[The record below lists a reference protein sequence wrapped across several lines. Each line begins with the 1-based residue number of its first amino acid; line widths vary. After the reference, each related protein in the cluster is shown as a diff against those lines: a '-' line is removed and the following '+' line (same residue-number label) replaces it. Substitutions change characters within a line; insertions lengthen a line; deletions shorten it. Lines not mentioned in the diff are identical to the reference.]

1 MRIFFDDLLDGGED
15 TRPKMG
21 RVSMAEEA
29 LIKRLLRSD
38 PLWDFKRFAA
48 SRRNPVV
55 PALKTSRPTSAAGGQ
70 TFVFSLKGWQ
80 SAGSSQRFCV
90 GQAAAAKQAG
100 LSYHAKIRHPGGIG
114 AFRFEG
120 PVAAGMR
127 EVSTFNG
134 ARLRVGGASAF
145 QGYIERDEAVEY
157 SAGQESSVGNIHDE
171 TEFRRMFWDAVE
183 RREGAGKRIQHR
195 LIAELPFEDAIGP
208 DGRRDILIEL
218 GTVLDDLGL
227 PWHGVVHLPEKQSD
241 PRNYHLHLL
250 FHDRPLLGWDSWD
263 QPIFAR
269 LKNQKVRNQNF
280 IKELRSTYADIVNR
294 AFLTAGVKRMWDPRT
309 YQEMG
314 IDKPPQQHLGS
325 AVVGLERR
333 GIVTGRGK
341 QAAEAEMAWRYRE
354 LEIER
359 IRKRLAVAER
369 LAKRIITVRDND
381 SKGSTTAIRSAQAQY
396 LEKVTRAT
404 GQYITVL
411 DWRHQQKWLQ
421 ERHRVL
427 RSRLELL
434 LEDPECGAS
443 AKRYTRKLDR
453 FYGRLFGNIDI
464 AARSAETRLQKDRK
478 QVETALRNWLVE
490 THLDRLVRA
499 NGAIER
505 AVAEMSWKKSREA
518 KADQEYD
525 KLLERQRA
533 LLKQR
538 VTLRKRLPEGFGW
551 DEIERDVDQGP
562 KSWTRSEISWKE
574 ASETVLGL
582 RNVGRKLER
591 LIRNSTEP
599 DNADVENP
607 LIPARREKLKVLRAI
622 REAGLSADVSER
634 IGGMAHRKTG
644 FKRNSQA

>member
-21 RVSMAEEA
+21 RVTMAEEA
-29 LIKRLLRSD
+29 LIKRLLHSD

-55 PALKTSRPTSAAGGQ
+55 PALKTSRPTSASGGQ

-80 SAGSSQRFCV
+80 SVGASQRYCV
-90 GQAAAAKQAG
+90 GQPAAAREAG
-100 LSYHAKIRHPGGIG
+100 LRYHANIRHPGGIG
-114 AFRFEG
+114 AFRFDG
-120 PVAAGMR
+120 PVPAGMR

-134 ARLRVGGASAF
+134 ARLRAGGAAAF
-145 QGYIERDEAVEY
+145 QAYIERDDAVEF
-157 SAGQESSVGNIHDE
+157 STGIESSVGNIHGE
-171 TEFRRMFWDAVE
+171 TEFRKMFWDAVE

-195 LIAELPFEDAIGP
+195 LIAELPFEEAIGP
-208 DGRRDILIEL
+208 EGRRDILSAL
-218 GTVLDDLGL
+218 GAILDEMGL
-227 PWHGVVHLPEKQSD
+227 PWHGVVHVPEKQSD
-241 PRNYHLHLL
+241 PRNFHLHLL

-263 QPIFAR
+263 QPVFAR
-269 LKNQKVRNQNF
+269 LKNQKVRSQNF
-280 IKELRSTYADIVNR
+280 IKEMRSTYADIVNG
-294 AFLTAGVKRMWDPRT
+294 AFQRAGVKRMWDPRT

-333 GIVTGRGK
+333 GIVTARGK
-341 QAAEAEMAWRYRE
+341 QVAEAEMAWRYRE
-354 LEIER
+354 HEIER
-359 IRKRLAVAER
+359 IRKRLAVAQR
-369 LAKRIITVRDND
+369 LEKRIETVRQ
-381 SKGSTTAIRSAQAQY
+381 SGGKQSTTAIRGAQAQY
-396 LEKVTRAT
+396 LENVTRAT

-453 FYGRLFGNIDI
+453 FYARLQGNIDI
-464 AARSAETRLQKDRK
+464 ATRSAESRLEKDRK
-478 QVETALRNWLVE
+478 QVEAAQRNLLVE
-490 THLDRLVRA
+490 VHLDSLIRS

-505 AVAEMSWKKSREA
+505 AVAEMAWKKSREE
-518 KADQEYD
+518 KADKEYD

-538 VTLRKRLPEGFGW
+538 TILRKRLPEGFDWG
-551 DEIERDVDQGP
+551 EIEQDVDRGP
-562 KSWTRSEISWKE
+562 KSWARPEFSWRE
-574 ASETVLGL
+574 ASETVMGL
-582 RNVGRKLER
+582 KNVGRKLER
-591 LIRNSTEP
+591 LVRNVSEE
-599 DNADVENP
+599 ADAPGENP
-607 LIPARREKLKVLRAI
+607 LIPARREKLQVLRAI
-622 REAGLSADVSER
+622 RELGLTTEISER
-634 IGGMAHRKTG
+634 MGGIIRQRSG
-644 FKRNSQA
+644 FKRTS